1 MKTKSQ
7 LKTLLLGII
16 TCFKFFVNAQDMP
29 DKIAKLNAKLEG
41 LTFNEQH
48 KLVNKEI
55 KKNPNE
61 PWYYWTLATICDF
74 EGDLKN
80 SLKNYEKS
88 IDLNPNFAAG
98 HASIASF
105 LYYHD
110 STQLDK
116 AFMHINK
123 AISLEPKAYYVHI
136 DRANMYLM
144 KKEYDL
150 AIKDAKIELS
160 LPDKDVY
167 AAYQVI
173 IKALY
178 AQDKQSEL
186 ISLLKKIDMTNGD
199 YDTDFVLLLGSLY
212 EKMNEFE
219 KACKCYKNAAVPYE
233 RMKKEMP
240 SNLATKLKNCKQ

>member
-1 MKTKSQ
+1 VK
-7 LKTLLLGII
+7 
-16 TCFKFFVNAQDMP
+16 AQVMP
-29 DKIAKLNAKLEG
+29 DKISKLNAKLEG
-41 LTFNEQH
+41 LTFKDQH
-48 KLVNKEI
+48 KLINKEI

-61 PWYYWTLATICDF
+61 PWYYWTLATICDL

-80 SLKNYEKS
+80 TLKNYEKS
-88 IDLNPNFAAG
+88 IELNPNFAAG
-98 HASIASF
+98 HASLASF

-116 AFMHINK
+116 ALMHINK

-136 DRANMYLM
+136 DRANIYLR

-160 LPDKDVY
+160 LPDKDVN

-173 IKALY
+173 VKALHE
-178 AQDKQSEL
+178 QDNQSEL

-199 YDTDFVLLLGSLY
+199 YDTDFVMLLGSIY

-219 KACKCYKNAAVPYE
+219 KACKCYKNAAEPYE
-233 RMKKEMP
+233 RMKREMP
-240 SNLATKLKNCKQ
+240 LVLVNKLKKCKQ